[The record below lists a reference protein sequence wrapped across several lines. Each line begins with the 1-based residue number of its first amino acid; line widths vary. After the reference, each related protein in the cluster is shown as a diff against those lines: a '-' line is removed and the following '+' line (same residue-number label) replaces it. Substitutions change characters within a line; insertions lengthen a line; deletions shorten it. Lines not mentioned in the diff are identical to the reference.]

1 MKALNVDFP
10 ETELE
15 EIREIA
21 RERGMSM
28 KAFVRASTA
37 DAIAAHRAMKEASEV
52 FLRTFH
58 DPALAEAIAAAG
70 IEDGP
75 ALPSTGRA
83 A

>member
-10 ETELE
+10 EAELQ

-21 RERGMSM
+21 KERGMSM

-37 DAIAAHRAMKEASEV
+37 DAIAGHRAMKEAAAA
-52 FLRTFH
+52 FQRTFH

-75 ALPSTGRA
+75 DLPGTGQA